1 MIIKLHQNLCLDEKV
16 ILERIV
22 FKPPLRAPG
31 TMKNEACFVYAL
43 EGQTSFFDQ
52 LSSGSLVTGES
63 ALMRCGRY
71 INNWME
77 RKDDLN
83 NEIVLIHLYPNILR
97 TVYADGIP
105 EFLKGRKQKTK
116 KFHHV
121 VKRQEAISNYIKGLI
136 FYFDNPQLT
145 NDEFVKLKLR
155 EFLLLLHNLGN
166 EELDFLLSDLFDER
180 EIEFKEVIQSNL
192 YEPLSISELAYMC
205 NLSLSSFKRKF
216 SETYGVPP
224 GKYIASSKLEKALE
238 LLKHTNQSIGDVSF
252 EAGYND
258 PKHFSKKFKMRYG
271 KSPSE
276 FRKEFRVGTT
286 R

>member
-1 MIIKLHQNLCLDEKV
+1 
-16 ILERIV
+16 
-22 FKPPLRAPG
+22 
-31 TMKNEACFVYAL
+31 
-43 EGQTSFFDQ
+43 
-52 LSSGSLVTGES
+52 
-63 ALMRCGRY
+63 
-71 INNWME
+71 ME